1 VRAGIIVR
9 AQRADTVG
17 PRPLKLI
24 VRCHEWTLVE
34 ISGENPVVGAFAR
47 LGAAYGG
54 GMATSFHVWVF
65 SAPRPGS
72 RRPAAWSR

>member
-1 VRAGIIVR
+1 MRPRRLLDAYG
-9 AQRADTVG
+9 
-17 PRPLKLI
+17 RPLNFT
-24 VRCHEWTLVE
+24 VRCHERTLME
-34 ISGENPVVGAFAR
+34 ISGADPVVGVFAR

-72 RRPAAWSR
+72 RRFAAWSR